1 MSIYPRLQGCSLKDN
16 SISQTFLGSMGPRIG
31 GPASTMLTEDTLI
44 METHT
49 NMQGVETDP
58 LTSMNESEKMHRHS
72 DASVASLVSST
83 STSDSQTGE
92 LCNSIS

>member
-1 MSIYPRLQGCSLKDN
+1 MSIYSRLQGCSLKDN
-16 SISQTFLGSMGPRIG
+16 SISQTFLGFMGPRIG
-31 GPASTMLTEDTLI
+31 GPASTML
-44 METHT
+44 
-49 NMQGVETDP
+49 MQGVETDP

-83 STSDSQTGE
+83 STSESQTGE